1 MVEPSGWQLSGS
13 GPEAYEQYIVPAWMG
28 EWAQDL
34 VAVSHIQA
42 GQRVLDVGCGTGVVT
57 RAIARLMNP
66 SGEVVGLDVND
77 AMLQMARQFADQEGL
92 SVMTWQQGH
101 AAAMP
106 FPDASYD
113 VVVCQ
118 QGLQY
123 FPDHAA
129 ALREMARVL
138 VPGGRLALSVWRAL
152 ERHPFFVALV
162 NALESHL
169 GVGST
174 TSLRAAFTLTDREQL
189 RSLAETSGFR
199 HVKVRLDVKMSRYPS
214 LEEFVPGYL
223 MATPMASEVAAM
235 TDIDRSHMVREVIGA
250 LQEYIDDSGLAAPME
265 CHLVTAQT

>member
-1 MVEPSGWQLSGS
+1 MAEQSGWQLSGK

-34 VAVSHIQA
+34 VDVSGIQV
-42 GQRVLDVGCGTGVVT
+42 GQCVLDVGCGTGVVT
-57 RAIARLMNP
+57 RAIARLIGP
-66 SGEVVGLDVND
+66 SGKVVGFDVND
-77 AMLQMARQFADQEGL
+77 AMLQMARHFAAQEGL
-92 SVMTWQQGH
+92 GVITWQQGD

-106 FPDASYD
+106 FPEESYD
-113 VVVCQ
+113 AVLCQ

-123 FPDHAA
+123 FPDCAA
-129 ALREMARVL
+129 ALREMGRIL
-138 VPGGRLALSVWRAL
+138 MPGGRLALSVWRAL

-174 TSLRAAFTLTDREQL
+174 ASLSGAFTLTDREKL
-189 RSLAETSGFR
+189 RALAETSGFR

-223 MATPMASEVAAM
+223 MATPMAGEVAAM
-235 TDIDRSHMVREVIGA
+235 TDADRSHMVREVIGA

-265 CHLVTAQT
+265 CHIVTAQK